1 VTTSV
6 DVRVATEAELPAVVA
21 TLGQEQFFRDRWLRQ
36 ELGNGEL
43 FVAWVGPTPVGDLYL
58 WRELP
63 EQPRVAD
70 QLGWTPTIQ
79 HLEVAVS
86 WRKQGI
92 GTALLDAAQ
101 RHAANLGYGRVC
113 LGAGVTNHG
122 ARRLYQR
129 LGYVDW
135 GHGLVAVV
143 WDEPGPD
150 GATVRAGET
159 CHWLVRSLPTDAP
172 GPDDWA
178 SWHPE
183 EVYRRLAGCTV
194 DWHVAGRWAAD
205 LWLGRE
211 IREREDV
218 VGARRRGPSRIAIAI
233 DRTDFPAWRSPFAGF
248 SLYDAGHG
256 RARRLGP
263 GDEPDPRHHQVRLCD
278 PAVAMWRMDIFLE
291 ERPDGWWT
299 CHWLPLVRHPMPLVV
314 ARTASGIPYLRP
326 EFVLLAKAKHR
337 RPKDEA
343 DLTELLPT
351 LDSDARDRL
360 RAGLIAADEAHPW
373 LALVS

>member
-21 TLGQEQFFRDRWLRQ
+21 ALGQEQFFRDRWLRQ

-43 FVAWVGPTPVGDLYL
+43 LVAWVGPTPVGDVYL

-63 EQPRVAD
+63 EQPRVAEL
-70 QLGWTPTIQ
+70 LGWTPTIQ
-79 HLEVAVS
+79 HLEVTLS
-86 WRKQGI
+86 SRNQGI
-92 GTALLDAAQ
+92 GTALLHAAQ
-101 RHAANLGYGRVC
+101 QHAADLGYGQVC

-129 LGYVDW
+129 LGYIDW

-143 WDEPGPD
+143 WDEPSPHG
-150 GATVRAGET
+150 GLVRAGET
-159 CHWLVRSLPTDAP
+159 CHWLVRSLPSDAP
-172 GPDDWA
+172 ALDDWA
-178 SWHPE
+178 PWHPE
-183 EVYRRLAGCTV
+183 EVHGRLAGSTV
-194 DWHVAGRWAAD
+194 GWYVAGGWAVD
-205 LWLGRE
+205 LWLGRQT
-211 IREREDV
+211 REHED
-218 VGARRRGPSRIAIAI
+218 IEIAI
-233 DRTDFPAWRSPFAGF
+233 DRTDLPAWRSELAGF
-248 SLYDAGHG
+248 ALYDAGRG
-256 RARRLGP
+256 RRRRLGP
-263 GDEPDPRHHQVRLCD
+263 GDEPDPRHHQVWLCD
-278 PAVAMWRMDIFLE
+278 PAVRMWRMDTFLE

-299 CHWLPLVRHPMPLVV
+299 CHWLPLVRHPMPLAV

-343 DLTELLPT
+343 DLRVLLPT

-360 RAGLIAADEAHPW
+360 RAGLIAADEGHPW
-373 LALVS
+373 LSLVS